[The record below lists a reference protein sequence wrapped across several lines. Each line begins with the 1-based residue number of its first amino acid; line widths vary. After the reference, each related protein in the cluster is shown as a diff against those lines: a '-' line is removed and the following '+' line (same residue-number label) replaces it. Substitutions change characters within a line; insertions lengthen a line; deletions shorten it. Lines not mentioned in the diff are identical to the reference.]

1 MDPTIDRPASA
12 PHRNRR
18 ASLAR
23 VGPHRHRIRVPFGG
37 RLLHYWRGLGPGL
50 VTGASDNDPSGI
62 TTYSVAG
69 ATTRYGLLW
78 MAVFTMPLL
87 VAVQSMAARIGACKE
102 EGLGEVIK
110 ARFGRKVL
118 IGSVVILLVANTAT
132 IAADLGGVAA
142 GVHLLAPIPMAVVIP
157 TVGLALLAVEVF
169 WSYRRFA
176 SLIKWLTLV
185 LFLYFVSGFVARP
198 DWRQVVKSTFIPHL
212 AFSSDFLG
220 PAVAILG
227 TTISPY
233 MFFWITSQEVQ
244 EEEERAG
251 PDLDDDPVT
260 APRAEH
266 HRRVD
271 VITGMGYA
279 NVVFYFIVLA
289 NAATLGARGIKIRTA
304 AQAAQAL
311 SPIVGRFD
319 TVIFAVGLIGAG
331 LIAIPV
337 LAGSAAYPLAE
348 LFGWRE
354 GLENPLHRAPGF
366 YAALCVAILVGIALN
381 FFGIDPV
388 KALVYAAV
396 LQGFLAPILLVLLT
410 LVARDEGVMGPH
422 SNGWYD
428 STFGFLAAGV
438 MAAAAI
444 ALVVVTFAG

>member
-1 MDPTIDRPASA
+1 
-12 PHRNRR
+12 
-18 ASLAR
+18 
-23 VGPHRHRIRVPFGG
+23 
-37 RLLHYWRGLGPGL
+37 
-50 VTGASDNDPSGI
+50 
-62 TTYSVAG
+62 
-69 ATTRYGLLW
+69 

-102 EGLGEVIK
+102 EGLGRVIE

-118 IGSVVILLVANTAT
+118 IGSVAILLVANTAT

-142 GVHLLAPIPMAVVIP
+142 GINLLVPIPVAVVIP
-157 TVGLALLAVEVF
+157 VVALALLAVEVF

-176 SLIKWLTLV
+176 GLIKWLTLV
-185 LFLYFVSGFVARP
+185 LFLYIVSGFVARP
-198 DWRQVVKSTFIPHL
+198 DWAHVLRGTFIPHL
-212 AFSSDFLG
+212 SLSADFLG
-220 PAVAILG
+220 SAVAILG

-233 MFFWITSQEVQ
+233 MFFWITSQEV
-244 EEEERAG
+244 EEEAEHPG

-260 APRAEH
+260 APQAERK
-266 HRRVD
+266 RRVD

-279 NVVFYFIVLA
+279 NLVFYFVVLA
-289 NAATLGARGIKIRTA
+289 NAATLGARGIKIQTA

-311 SPIVGRFD
+311 SPIVGHFD
-319 TVIFAVGLIGAG
+319 TVLFAVGLIGAG

-354 GLENPLHRAPGF
+354 GLESPLSRAPGF
-366 YAALCVAILVGIALN
+366 YTALSVAIVVGVTLN
-381 FFGIDPV
+381 FLGIDPV

-410 LVARDEGVMGPH
+410 LVARDESVMGPH
-422 SNGWYD
+422 RNGWFD

-444 ALVVVTFAG
+444 ALVVVTFAR

>member
-1 MDPTIDRPASA
+1 M
-12 PHRNRR
+12 
-18 ASLAR
+18 
-23 VGPHRHRIRVPFGG
+23 
-37 RLLHYWRGLGPGL
+37 
-50 VTGASDNDPSGI
+50 
-62 TTYSVAG
+62 AG

-102 EGLGEVIK
+102 EGLGHVIE

-142 GVHLLAPIPMAVVIP
+142 GVHLLAPIPVAVVIP
-157 TVGLALLAVEVF
+157 LAGLALLAVEVF

-185 LFLYFVSGFVARP
+185 LFLYIVSGFVARP
-198 DWRQVVKSTFIPHL
+198 DWVQVLKGTFIPHL
-212 AFSSDFLG
+212 SLSPDFLG

-244 EEEERAG
+244 EEAEQEG

-260 APRAEH
+260 APQAERK
-266 HRRVD
+266 RRVD

-279 NVVFYFIVLA
+279 NLVFYFIVLA
-289 NAATLGARGIKIRTA
+289 NAATLGARGIKIQTA
-304 AQAAQAL
+304 AQAARAL

-319 TVIFAVGLIGAG
+319 TVLFAVGLIGAG

-348 LFGWRE
+348 LFGWKE
-354 GLENPLHRAPGF
+354 GLESPLRRAPGF
-366 YAALCVAILVGIALN
+366 YAALSAAIVVGVALN
-381 FFGIDPV
+381 FVGVDPV

-410 LVARDEGVMGPH
+410 LVARDERLMGPH
-422 SNGWYD
+422 RNGWFD
-428 STFGFLAAGV
+428 STFGFLAAAV
-438 MAAAAI
+438 MAAAAV
-444 ALVVVTFAG
+444 ALVVVTLVG

>member
-1 MDPTIDRPASA
+1 VAPTIDKPARVPRLA
-12 PHRNRR
+12 RR

-23 VGPHRHRIRVPFGG
+23 RGPHRYRIRFPFGG

-102 EGLGEVIK
+102 EGLGKVIE

-142 GVHLLAPIPMAVVIP
+142 GVHLLAPVPVGAVIP
-157 TVGLALLAVEVF
+157 VVGLGLLAIEVL

-185 LFLYFVSGFVARP
+185 LFLYIVSGFVARP
-198 DWRQVVKSTFIPHL
+198 DWAQVVKGTFIPHL
-212 AFSSDFLG
+212 SLSTNFLG

-244 EEEERAG
+244 EEAEHEG

-260 APRAEH
+260 APRAERN
-266 HRRVD
+266 RRID

-279 NVVFYFIVLA
+279 NLVFYFIVLA
-289 NAATLGARGIKIRTA
+289 NAATLGARGIKIQTA

-354 GLENPLHRAPGF
+354 GLENPLRRAPGF
-366 YAALCVAILVGIALN
+366 YAALSAAIAVGVALN
-381 FFGIDPV
+381 FLHVDPV

-410 LVARDEGVMGPH
+410 MVARDDRVMGPH
-422 SNGWYD
+422 RNGWFD

-444 ALVVVTFAG
+444 ALVVVTFVG